1 MIILTPGICCS
12 CSLVFTWQGIYP
24 WFDSRRRQKSLWGC
38 TRKAI
43 WCKIVTNV
51 IVCQFSTKGFSSLFV
66 TLSDLILYI
75 WFAHFIYKKKPRVG
89 TPCLAYVYGLQ
100 WANSRKKMNERTV
113 TVSRRVDRRWDGSRH
128 KERQGGKENGE
139 GEEEEEG
146 GR

>member
-1 MIILTPGICCS
+1 MVILTPGICCS

-51 IVCQFSTKGFSSLFV
+51 IVCQFSTKVFPLYLSPYQTWYS
-66 TLSDLILYI
+66 TSDLPILYI
-75 WFAHFIYKKKPRVG
+75 KRNRELEHH
-89 TPCLAYVYGLQ
+89 VYGLQ
-100 WANSRKKMNERTV
+100 WANSRKKWMKGLWLL
-113 TVSRRVDRRWDGSRH
+113 SRRVDRRWDGSWH
-128 KERQGGKENGE
+128 KERQGGKENGKGE
-139 GEEEEEG
+139 EEEEEG